1 MSINDLNPS
10 QAGADEQADD
20 LPQVDEL
27 TMLKQR
33 ATLMGVKF
41 SNNIGLDALKK
52 KIEDHQSGE
61 ASAEAE
67 AEVAAP
73 AVNPLAQAG
82 EDTAAAE
89 APVAKHP
96 VAKQMTLRQ
105 MLMEEQMKLVRIR
118 VQNLDPKKKD
128 MPGEVFTVANEYI
141 GTVRKYVPYGEAT
154 DGGYH
159 VPFCIYQMLKDR
171 KFLNIRTGKDRRGQ
185 VKVEQ
190 GWARE
195 FSIEVLEPLTT
206 QELHTLAQ
214 AQIAAGST

>member
-67 AEVAAP
+67 AEAEVAAP

-89 APVAKHP
+89 AQVAKP
-96 VAKQMTLRQ
+96 KTLRQ

-214 AQIAAGST
+214 AQIAAGSTESD

>member
-10 QAGADEQADD
+10 QAVADEQADD

-41 SNNIGLDALKK
+41 SNNIGLDALMK

-61 ASAEAE
+61 AASEEDAA
-67 AEVAAP
+67 APVAAV
-73 AVNPLAQAG
+73 VNPLVQAEG
-82 EDTAAAE
+82 AAEAE
-89 APVAKHP
+89 APVAKP
-96 VAKQMTLRQ
+96 KILRQ

>member
-27 TMLKQR
+27 IMLKQR

-82 EDTAAAE
+82 EDTAAAD
-89 APVAKHP
+89 APVAKP
-96 VAKQMTLRQ
+96 KTLRQ

-214 AQIAAGST
+214 AQIAAGSM

>member
-1 MSINDLNPS
+1 
-10 QAGADEQADD
+10 
-20 LPQVDEL
+20 
-27 TMLKQR
+27 
-33 ATLMGVKF
+33 MGVKF

-67 AEVAAP
+67 AEVAAS

-89 APVAKHP
+89 AQVAKP
-96 VAKQMTLRQ
+96 KTLRQ

-214 AQIAAGST
+214 AQIAAGSM

>member
-89 APVAKHP
+89 AQVAKP
-96 VAKQMTLRQ
+96 KTLRQ

-214 AQIAAGST
+214 AQIAAGSTESD

>member
-10 QAGADEQADD
+10 QAVADEQADD

-41 SNNIGLDALKK
+41 SNNIGLDALMK

-61 ASAEAE
+61 AASEEDAA
-67 AEVAAP
+67 APVAAV
-73 AVNPLAQAG
+73 VNPLVQAEG
-82 EDTAAAE
+82 AAEAE
-89 APVAKHP
+89 APVAKP
-96 VAKQMTLRQ
+96 KTLRQ

>member
-82 EDTAAAE
+82 EDTAAAD
-89 APVAKHP
+89 APVVKHP

-214 AQIAAGST
+214 AQIAAGSM

>member
-27 TMLKQR
+27 IMLKQR

-82 EDTAAAE
+82 EDTAAAD
-89 APVAKHP
+89 APVAKP
-96 VAKQMTLRQ
+96 KTLRQ

-154 DGGYH
+154 DDGYH

-171 KFLNIRTGKDRRGQ
+171 KFLNIRTGKDRRGR

-190 GWARE
+190 GWVRE

-214 AQIAAGST
+214 AQIAAGSTESD